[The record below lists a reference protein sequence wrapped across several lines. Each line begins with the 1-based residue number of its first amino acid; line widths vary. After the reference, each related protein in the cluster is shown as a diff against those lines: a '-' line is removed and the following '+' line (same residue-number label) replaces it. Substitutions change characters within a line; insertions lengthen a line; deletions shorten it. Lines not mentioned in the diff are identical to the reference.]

1 MIKKLLFLASLLFA
15 VFISIDAQKMTVES
29 FEYLPK
35 DLTARTSARNDRNGI
50 PCAVIRVGIA
60 LQGVVFDGNTIGAP
74 VYNTGE
80 YLVYVPD
87 GSRQITIRHESYV
100 PLTVLFADYGM
111 ERVKSSNTYRLTI
124 LTGGVIST
132 VQQPQGNF
140 LVMNVT
146 PATARVSID
155 NGESRPVNANGT
167 LKVYLQNGSHSYRVE
182 ADGYLDNNGSVSMA
196 GSRQQVSVTLQSTKA
211 SLTVKT
217 TTSGS
222 KIYIDEEYKG
232 TDSWQGELTPGTY
245 LVEARK
251 DGFCSVSKTV
261 TLAKQQTES
270 ITLPALQHISG
281 SLMVDYEPVDA
292 DVYLDNNLIGKSP
305 NVFTNIAA
313 GKHNIKISKAGYAD
327 YTGSVTIQENQ
338 QASVSGSLLKNSS
351 GANISSAANN
361 NSVSGSVVLITVN
374 GVTFNMI
381 KVDGGTFTMGATPEQ
396 VNPESNE
403 KPAHQVTLSSY
414 YIGETEVTQAL
425 WKAVMGNNPSYFR
438 GDNLPVENVSWKD
451 CQTFIGKLN
460 DLTGKRFRLPTE
472 AEWEY
477 AARGGKRRNHT
488 QYSGGRRIDD
498 VAWYCDNSGSKTHS
512 VKTKKPNEL
521 GLYDMSG
528 NVWEWCQD
536 WYGSYGSYVQ
546 TNPTGPGS
554 GAYRVD
560 RGGGWDY
567 NERGCRSSNRSSYS
581 PGYRFCS
588 LGLRL
593 ALSE

>member
-1 MIKKLLFLASLLFA
+1 MIKKLLILASLLFA

-35 DLTARTSARNDRNGI
+35 DLTARTSPRNDRNGT

-60 LQGVVFDGNTIGAP
+60 LQGVVFDGNTIGLP

-80 YLVYVPD
+80 YLVYMPE
-87 GSRQITIRHESYV
+87 GSRQITIRHDNYV
-100 PLTVLFADYGM
+100 PLTVVFADYGIDK
-111 ERVKSSNTYRLTI
+111 VASSNTYRLTV
-124 LTGGVIST
+124 LTGGLNAD
-132 VQQPQGNF
+132 QQAQGNF
-140 LVMNVT
+140 LVMSVT
-146 PATARVSID
+146 PPTSRVIID
-155 NGESRPVNANGT
+155 EGEPIAVKADGT
-167 LKVYLQNGSHSYRVE
+167 LKTYLNNGHHRYRVE
-182 ADGYLDNNGSVSMA
+182 AEGYLPQSGTLSMSGA
-196 GSRQQVSVTLQSTKA
+196 RQQITIALQSSKA
-211 SLTVKT
+211 ALTVKT

-222 KIYIDEEYKG
+222 KIYINEDYKG

-251 DGFCSVSKTV
+251 DGFRTASKTV

-270 ITLPALQHISG
+270 ITLPALQQISG

-327 YTGSVTIQENQ
+327 YTGSVTIQDNQ
-338 QASVSGSLLKNSS
+338 QASVSGSLTKNSVVSSSPSSTS
-351 GANISSAANN
+351 GTL
-361 NSVSGSVVLITVN
+361 VPITVN

-381 KVDGGTFTMGATPEQ
+381 KVDGGTFTMGATSEQ
-396 VNPESNE
+396 KIPDNDE
-403 KPAHQVTLSSY
+403 KPTHQVTLSSY

-425 WKAVMGNNPSYFR
+425 WKAVMGNNPSYFK
-438 GDNLPVENVSWKD
+438 GDNLPVEKVSWED

-460 DLTGKRFRLPTE
+460 DLTGKSVRLPTE

-477 AARGGKRRNHT
+477 AARGGKRSNHT
-488 QYSGGRRIDD
+488 QYSGGSMIDD
-498 VAWYCDNSGSKTHS
+498 VAWYYGNSGSNTHS

-536 WYGSYGSYVQ
+536 WYGNYSGNAQ
-546 TNPTGPGS
+546 TNPKGPDSGS
-554 GAYRVD
+554 IRVL
-560 RGGGWDY
+560 RGGGWNDCGT
-567 NERGCRSSNRSSYS
+567 GCRSSYRSICS
-581 PGYRFCS
+581 PGNRGNVGF
-588 LGLRL
+588 RL